1 MKVVLD
7 ASVFVATLSPAE
19 RHHEVAK
26 ALYTLRSPG
35 TPFLVPS
42 IFRLEV
48 LAALTRKGAPSRLID
63 TADALI
69 RGPSFL
75 SVPISGDLLE
85 HSADLARQSGLRAYD
100 ALYAA
105 VAWRR
110 QATLLTLDRD
120 VVERLKAAFPE
131 IEVRSETMSRGS
143 TG

>member
-1 MKVVLD
+1 VKAVLD

-26 ALYTLRSPG
+26 GMYALRSPT
-35 TPFLVPS
+35 TPFLVPA

-48 LAALTRKGAPSRLID
+48 LSALTRRGAPSTLID
-63 TADALI
+63 TSDALI

-75 SVPISGDLLE
+75 SVPISGDLLDCAAE
-85 HSADLARQSGLRAYD
+85 LARKSGLRAYD

-110 QATLLTLDRD
+110 QATLLTLDDD
-120 VVERLKAAFPE
+120 VVDRLKAAFPD
-131 IEVRSETMSRGS
+131 IEVRSEGATSGEW
-143 TG
+143 